1 MKNFLIKQYQKDIKK
16 KISHNYLP
24 YQFKN
29 SYQIFKKIK
38 LLIKNCDFTLG
49 KEVIALENNFKKLT
63 KTKYAFGVGSGTDA
77 MFLSLRALDLKKGD
91 EVITTSFTFYS
102 TVGAIVTA
110 GGTPVFIDI
119 GDDLNINPDLIEKKI
134 TKKTK
139 AILIVHWA
147 GKVCDMEKILKIS
160 KKYKIPIIEDAC
172 HAIGASF
179 KNKSAG
185 SFGLS
190 GCFSFHPLKNLNVW
204 GDGGVLCT
212 NNKAFAKKIYL
223 LRNHGLVSR
232 NVCKIFGY
240 NSRLDSIQAIVANF
254 IIKKRLNNITKKRI
268 LNSKFL
274 DNKLNKIKEIELP
287 IRSKA
292 SSKEVFHLYHVF
304 CKKQKQLVAYLNKK
318 GIDAKIHYP
327 IPVHKQPAAKNF
339 VNKNMGL
346 KNTEKQVKRIISL
359 PVHEYIKN
367 KDLIFIVDAIKNF
380 YNYECKIHKS

>member
-29 SYQIFKKIK
+29 SSQIFKKIK

-49 KEVIALENNFKKLT
+49 KEVITLENNFKKLT

-119 GDDLNINPDLIEKKI
+119 GNDLNINPDLIEKKI

-139 AILIVHWA
+139 ALLIVHWA

-190 GCFSFHPLKNLNVW
+190 GCFSFHPLKNINVW

-232 NVCKIFGY
+232 NRCKIFGY
-240 NSRLDSIQAIVANF
+240 NSRLDTIQAIVANYIF
-254 IIKKRLNNITKKRI
+254 KNRLKIITKKRI
-268 LNSKFL
+268 LNSNYL
-274 DNKLNKIKEIELP
+274 DEKLKNNKDISLP
-287 IRSKA
+287 VRSDKN
-292 SSKEVFHLYHVF
+292 SKEVFHLYHIF
-304 CKKQKQLVAYLNKK
+304 CKKQKKLVAYLNKK

-327 IPVHKQPAAKNF
+327 IPVHKQQAAKKYIKKGLNL
-339 VNKNMGL
+339 VNTDRIVRK
-346 KNTEKQVKRIISL
+346 IISL
-359 PVHEYIKN
+359 PVHEYVKT
-367 KDLIFIVDAIKNF
+367 KDLDFIIESINFFYKNE
-380 YNYECKIHKS
+380 NSIH

>member
-119 GDDLNINPDLIEKKI
+119 GNDLNINPDLIEKKI

-139 AILIVHWA
+139 ALLIVHWA

-232 NVCKIFGY
+232 NRCKIFGY
-240 NSRLDSIQAIVANF
+240 NSRLDTIQAIVANYIF
-254 IIKKRLNNITKKRI
+254 KNRLKIITKKRI
-268 LNSKFL
+268 LNSNYL
-274 DNKLNKIKEIELP
+274 DEKLKNNKDISLP
-287 IRSKA
+287 VRSDKN
-292 SSKEVFHLYHVF
+292 SKEVFHLYHIF
-304 CKKQKQLVAYLNKK
+304 CKKQKKLVAYLNKK

-327 IPVHKQPAAKNF
+327 IPVHKQQAAKKYIKKGLNL
-339 VNKNMGL
+339 VNTDRIVRK
-346 KNTEKQVKRIISL
+346 IISL
-359 PVHEYIKN
+359 PVHEYVKI
-367 KDLIFIVDAIKNF
+367 KDLDFIIESINFFYKNE
-380 YNYECKIHKS
+380 NSIH